1 MRAVE
6 ELTSGLWPGLTR
18 GSRLLERPSWAPVVL
33 SGALPRELSDLLAIS
48 ILALASL
55 ESVFAQLQQFN
66 QPAWFATLLVLVP
79 LTCAL
84 AALSNSSRTQKEELA
99 LFAYG
104 GSGLQI
110 QFRYILRG
118 VVLSIIGLSPL
129 WLRFLATESILS
141 TNLWNCSAGRRK
153 HDRAIIRKTI
163 GTSQNCRRLP
173 ATNRPSAVDS
183 SAEPSPRA
191 LNDGDSKA

>member
-1 MRAVE
+1 M
-6 ELTSGLWPGLTR
+6 
-18 GSRLLERPSWAPVVL
+18 ERSSWAPVVL

-48 ILALASL
+48 ILALVSL
-55 ESVFAQLQQFN
+55 ESVFVQLQRFN
-66 QPAWFATLLVLVP
+66 QLAWFTTLLVLVP

-110 QFRYILRG
+110 QLRYILRG

-141 TNLWNCSAGRRK
+141 TNLVLLLGC
-153 HDRAIIRKTI
+153 AIV
-163 GTSQNCRRLP
+163 GGLAYASP
-173 ATNRPSAVDS
+173 ALKRTRSLAFV
-183 SAEPSPRA
+183 EQYK
-191 LNDGDSKA
+191 G

>member
-1 MRAVE
+1 M
-6 ELTSGLWPGLTR
+6 
-18 GSRLLERPSWAPVVL
+18 ERPSWAPVVL

-48 ILALASL
+48 ILALVSL
-55 ESVFAQLQQFN
+55 ESVFAQLPRFN
-66 QPAWFATLLVLVP
+66 QPAWFTTLLVLVP

-110 QFRYILRG
+110 QLRYILRG

-129 WLRFLATESILS
+129 WLRFLATENTLS
-141 TNLWNCSAGRRK
+141 TNLVLLLGC
-153 HDRAIIRKTI
+153 AIV
-163 GTSQNCRRLP
+163 GGLAYASP
-173 ATNRPSAVDS
+173 ALKRTRSLAFV
-183 SAEPSPRA
+183 EQYK
-191 LNDGDSKA
+191 G